1 MPAAVLKFCFASLI
15 LLINTLLLCLL
26 MVPFALIKLVLPFK
40 PVRRVIDP
48 TLMGISALWIDINS
62 FWLGAVNRIDWRV
75 TGADGL
81 DPRGWYLVASN
92 HQSWVDI
99 LVLQKVFNRRIPMLK
114 FFLKK
119 ELIYV
124 PVIGLAWWALD
135 FPFMQRKGGA
145 SARQDLEAARK
156 ACEKFRLMPTS
167 VMSFVEG
174 TRFTP
179 GKHAR
184 QTSPY
189 HRLLLPRAGG
199 VAFVLD
205 AMGDVL
211 NAVVDVTLY
220 YPGGKPTIYDL
231 LAGRVRDVR
240 AHVRT
245 LPIPADLVGGS
256 YENDPEFRERFQA
269 WINGLWADKDT
280 RLGELAEKPVPPR

>member
-40 PVRRVIDP
+40 PVRRAIDP
-48 TLMGISALWIDINS
+48 MLMGISALWIDINS

-124 PVIGLAWWALD
+124 PILGLAWWHWI
-135 FPFMQRKGGA
+135 
-145 SARQDLEAARK
+145 
-156 ACEKFRLMPTS
+156 FRS
-167 VMSFVEG
+167 C
-174 TRFTP
+174 
-179 GKHAR
+179 
-184 QTSPY
+184 
-189 HRLLLPRAGG
+189 AG
-199 VAFVLD
+199 
-205 AMGDVL
+205 
-211 NAVVDVTLY
+211 AVVAAAPAKTCATRA
-220 YPGGKPTIYDL
+220 KP
-231 LAGRVRDVR
+231 AKNFACCQRR
-240 AHVRT
+240 
-245 LPIPADLVGGS
+245 
-256 YENDPEFRERFQA
+256 
-269 WINGLWADKDT
+269 
-280 RLGELAEKPVPPR
+280 